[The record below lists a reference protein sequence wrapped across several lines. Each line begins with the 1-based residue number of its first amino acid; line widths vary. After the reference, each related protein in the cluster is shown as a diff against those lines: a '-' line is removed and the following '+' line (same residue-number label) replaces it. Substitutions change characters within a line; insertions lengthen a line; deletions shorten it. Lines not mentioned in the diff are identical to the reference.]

1 MTKVAEPLRK
11 DRQYWL
17 IKSDAESFSFDHLW
31 NLPNRTTHWDGVRN
45 FQARNYM
52 RDEMKKGDLAFF
64 YHSGGSDPG
73 VVGIVEIVREG
84 YPDHTASDP
93 KDPHYDPRSK
103 SGEPYWT
110 MVDVKAIERLPR
122 HISLS
127 ELRTKAD
134 LGGMPLLQKG
144 NRLSVQKVGAAE
156 WNAVINLAK
165 QEGPGGG

>member
-1 MTKVAEPLRK
+1 MTKVSEPLRK
-11 DRQYWL
+11 DRHYWL
-17 IKSDAESFSFDHLW
+17 IKSDAESFSFDDLW

-110 MVDVKAIERLPR
+110 MVDVQAIERLPR
-122 HISLS
+122 HVSLS
-127 ELRTKAD
+127 ELRTKAE
-134 LGGMPLLQKG
+134 LEGMPLLQKG
-144 NRLSVQKVGAAE
+144 NRLSVQRVGAAE
-156 WNAVINLAK
+156 WNAVISLAK
-165 QEGPGGG
+165 QVGPGGG